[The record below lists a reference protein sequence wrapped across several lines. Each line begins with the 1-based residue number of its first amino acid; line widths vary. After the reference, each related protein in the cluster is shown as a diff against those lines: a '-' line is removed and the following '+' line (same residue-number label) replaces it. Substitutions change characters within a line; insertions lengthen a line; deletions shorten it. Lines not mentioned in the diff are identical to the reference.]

1 MLLLSLYDHS
11 PFTHILLSDAS
22 NLAVA
27 CLCLAYAGMLL
38 YLAWRV
44 EFLRGSSLALA
55 LLAALFGSAFALG
68 VVVQDVDIQDFRAW
82 LRLLFICFVIG
93 HIGFIVYHVA
103 TVRDIRDI
111 VHDFNNGGGRSRLGA
126 GKAGKSGAYVG
137 DNVQ

>member
-1 MLLLSLYDHS
+1 MPIVLYDHS
-11 PFTHILLSDAS
+11 PFTRILLSDAS

-27 CLCLAYAGMLL
+27 ALCLAYAGMLL

-68 VVVQDVDIQDFRAW
+68 VFIQDVDIQDF
-82 LRLLFICFVIG
+82 CFVIG
-93 HIGFIVYHVA
+93 HIGFIAYHVA
-103 TVRDIRDI
+103 TVRDIRNI

-126 GKAGKSGAYVG
+126 GKARKSGAYVG
-137 DNVQ
+137 DNIQ